1 MQNLILLQCQITC
14 IYFPHNSLPR
24 SINSSTGLFPLARL
38 SWVWAGPS
46 PDFPSYV
53 EREVSQTQPW
63 QPLSWPAAGQLQPP
77 AHSHCTASKCQVYL
91 IWWNE
96 LHSARFFDSLPPL
109 LSSLSKL
116 TPSLLLHWTWY
127 TEALPSFADRN
138 TSWKWNELC
147 FVYDRRGLSDILLLG
162 MFLTCQSRT
171 SLSLKWL
178 L

>member
-14 IYFPHNSLPR
+14 IYFPHNSLAR

-53 EREVSQTQPW
+53 ERGESDSALAASVLASCRSAPASC
-63 QPLSWPAAGQLQPP
+63 PLSLHWLQMSSL
-77 AHSHCTASKCQVYL
+77 SHLMKWIAL
-91 IWWNE
+91 RNIFWN
-96 LHSARFFDSLPPL
+96 LSL
-109 LSSLSKL
+109 LSSHHSL
-116 TPSLLLHWTWY
+116 TDPVSIA
-127 TEALPSFADRN
+127 ALNLVYRGFADRN

-178 L
+178 I